1 MVWLWYGIGMVWYDM
16 ARYSILSYS
25 MVVWYGIVWCVW
37 YSIVGI
43 GLKVKSHGLCITWE
57 QDTLRL
63 TSSLCPWW
71 FHSGPHYGCRLWFPQ
86 CEVATQAKDHG
97 KYVRLLSSQI
107 AKVSIHQG
115 NIDTF
120 ESWIFHCAW
129 DSNHYILIWS
139 TDSWV
144 SSYIWVVLYGIVY
157 NFIFSPENLTLYI
170 LYLLAKCDF
179 LKMDWAEESGYLLL
193 DFWLHRLLHDFH
205 NHVID
210 EGPQLHQHLQWTKLP
225 RWSITV

>member
-1 MVWLWYGIGMVWYDM
+1 
-16 ARYSILSYS
+16 

-144 SSYIWVVLYGIVY
+144 SSYIWMVLYGIVY
-157 NFIFSPENLTLYI
+157 NFIFSPENLTLYTVPARQVWFPQNGLSWGI
-170 LYLLAKCDF
+170 RVLASGF
-179 LKMDWAEESGYLLL
+179 LAPPSPSWFSQPCHWWRATAAPASAMNKTS
-193 DFWLHRLLHDFH
+193 
-205 NHVID
+205 
-210 EGPQLHQHLQWTKLP
+210 
-225 RWSITV
+225 